1 MSFFF
6 FFSKCTFVLM
16 KYNHFFMCV
25 CVLGAGD
32 CVVYRLPGADLLLL
46 PGLSG
51 GERIQQGLRHL
62 RRRSVVGHGEHGY
75 TCAHLQ

>member
-1 MSFFF
+1 MHICINEIQLFFF
-6 FFSKCTFVLM
+6 V
-16 KYNHFFMCV
+16 CV